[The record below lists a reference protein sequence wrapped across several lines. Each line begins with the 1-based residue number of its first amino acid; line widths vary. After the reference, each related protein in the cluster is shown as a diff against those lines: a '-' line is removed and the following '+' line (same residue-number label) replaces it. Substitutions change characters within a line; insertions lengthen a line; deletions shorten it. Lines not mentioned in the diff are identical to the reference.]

1 MGKTTKKEAP
11 SLLEKAWSKF
21 NKKDFESALG
31 LFDEMLEEAE
41 SADALYG
48 RACSLFR
55 NEEYEEAL
63 KDLAKLIRLEPQS
76 AKYLHTR
83 AMLYGA
89 DEKFTDAIKD
99 LEKVVSLEPESYEA
113 WCDLGGTYLLQKE
126 YDRAAACYERCIDL
140 EKSCAEAWLGKG
152 LVALEK
158 KEWKKAIEFLN
169 AAIKLDGKNILALLA
184 RAEAYFSF
192 NQKKEAQKDIRKLT
206 AIDPGLFKSA
216 PGEGTPDR
224 ENDYDDDDNADE
236 NTDYESYKLDD

>member
-1 MGKTTKKEAP
+1 MGKTTKKDQA

-21 NKKDFESALG
+21 YKKDFEAAHG
-31 LFDEMLEEAE
+31 LFDEILEADE
-41 SADALYG
+41 SADARYG

-89 DEKFTDAIKD
+89 EEKFKDAIKD
-99 LEKVVSLEPESYEA
+99 LEKVVSFEPESFEA

-126 YDRAAACYERCIDL
+126 YDKAATCYERCIDL
-140 EKSCAEAWLGKG
+140 EKSCPEAWLGKG

-158 KEWKKAIEFLN
+158 KEWKKAIEFLG

-184 RAEAYFSF
+184 RAEAHFSY
-192 NQKKEAQKDIRKLT
+192 NQKKEAWKDIKKVT
-206 AIDPGLFKSA
+206 TIDPGLFKSA
-216 PGEGTPDR
+216 QGEGKTDR
-224 ENDYDDDDNADE
+224 GNDYDDDDDMDE